1 MKKATLRQQAEAK
14 LSKQK
19 KATQPPTELESQR
32 LVHELQVHQIEL
44 EMQNEELVQART
56 EAEALHRQYT
66 DLYDFAPVG
75 YFTLTRD
82 GAISRVNLTGAS
94 LLGADAE
101 RGVLLK
107 RRFGLFVSPKSRPAF
122 AAFLEKV
129 FVADGEKQ
137 TCELELLCR
146 GKTESL
152 WAQIEATYDDAYE
165 TCRAVVVDISA
176 RVRAED
182 LVRRLNDELENR
194 VIQRTAQLESANK
207 ELEAFSYSVSHD
219 LRAPL
224 RGIDGWSLALLEDYG
239 SQLDGQAKTYL
250 ERVRSEAQRMG
261 RLIDDLLQL
270 SRLSS
275 TEMNLREVNL
285 SAMAGTIADRLQKEQ
300 PERQV
305 EFAIQ
310 PRLNANG
317 DARLLEIA
325 LTNLLGNAFKF
336 TGKTPQARIQFG
348 QTEVEGRRAF
358 FVGDNGAGFDMAL
371 AKKLFGAFQRMHK
384 ASDFPGTGIGLT
396 TVQRIVHR
404 HGGRIWAEA
413 AVDQGASFYF
423 TLEEI
428 P

>member
-1 MKKATLRQQAEAK
+1 MKKADLRQQAEAK

-75 YFTLTRD
+75 YFTLAHT
-82 GAISRVNLTGAS
+82 GAISKVNLAGAK
-94 LLGADAE
+94 LLSADAE

-129 FVADGEKQ
+129 FAADGEKQ
-137 TCELELLCR
+137 TCEVELLCR

-165 TCRAVVVDISA
+165 TCRAVVVNVTK
-176 RVRAED
+176 RKQAEEEIQK
-182 LVRRLNDELENR
+182 LNTELEQR
-194 VIQRTAQLESANK
+194 VFQRTAQLEAANK
-207 ELEAFSYSVSHD
+207 ELEAFAYSISHD

-239 SQLDGQAKTYL
+239 SQLDELAKTYL
-250 ERVRSEAQRMG
+250 QRVRSETQRMG
-261 RLIDDLLQL
+261 QLIDDLLKL

-275 TEMNLREVNL
+275 SEMSLRRVDL
-285 SAMAGTIADRLQKEQ
+285 SAIAWMLAAGLQKAQ

-305 EFAIQ
+305 EFVIQ
-310 PRLNANG
+310 PGLQVNG

-325 LTNLLGNAFKF
+325 LTNLLNNAFKF
-336 TGKTPQARIQFG
+336 IGKTPQARIQFG
-348 QTEVEGRRAF
+348 QTEVEGQQAF
-358 FVGDNGAGFDMAL
+358 FVRDNGAGFDMAF
-371 AKKLFGAFQRMHK
+371 AKKLFGAFQRLHQ

-413 AVDQGASFYF
+413 AVDQGATFYF
-423 TLEEI
+423 TLEQI